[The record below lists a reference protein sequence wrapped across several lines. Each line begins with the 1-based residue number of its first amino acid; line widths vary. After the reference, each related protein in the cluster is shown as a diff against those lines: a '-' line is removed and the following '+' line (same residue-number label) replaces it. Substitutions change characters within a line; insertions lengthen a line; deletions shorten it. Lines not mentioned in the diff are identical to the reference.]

1 MEFHVWYAL
10 IGALLIF
17 AVVTRSLAQRLSMN
31 TTMLYLAVGYALGPA
46 GWGVVGVDPVDH
58 SWFIERMTELVVVI
72 SLFSAGLKLS
82 LPLRDARWKIP
93 LSLAFG
99 SMMLTIAA
107 IAAVGMLALDLPLGL
122 AILLGAILAPTD
134 PVLASEVQL
143 AHARDRDRLRWGL
156 TGEAGLNDGTAFPFV
171 MLGLGLLGLHE
182 VGDFGWRWLAFDLI
196 WAIVGGLAIG
206 WVAGYTV
213 GRLVLHLRSQHRA
226 AVGFDEF
233 IALGLIALSY
243 GVALL
248 LSTYG
253 FLAVFAAG
261 LALRRIE
268 ARLDDNDDSAG
279 SDAAA
284 DDLPAADAA
293 TLRSGSDDVATHPA
307 TAPAHMAREV
317 LNFNQQTEHIGELI
331 VVLFVGAMLSAAY
344 LTSFSLWFIPL
355 LFVVLRPLCAWLGLL
370 GSPTTRPQ
378 RVLIAWFGIRG
389 IGSIYYLSYAI
400 QHGLPVEY
408 AERLAPVVLTVVA
421 ASIIVHGF
429 SVAPLMRFYS
439 RTRR

>member
-1 MEFHVWYAL
+1 MEFYVWYAL

-17 AVVTRSLAQRLSMN
+17 AVVTRSFAQRVSMN

-46 GWGVVGVDPVDH
+46 GWSVLAVDPVEH
-58 SWFIERMTELVVVI
+58 SWFIERMTEIVVII
-72 SLFSAGLKLS
+72 SLFSAGLTLS

-93 LSLAFG
+93 LSLAFV
-99 SMMLTIAA
+99 SMMLTVAA
-107 IAAVGMLALDLPLGL
+107 IAAVGVLALDLPLGVS
-122 AILLGAILAPTD
+122 ILLGAILAPTD

-143 AHARDRDRLRWGL
+143 TNARDRDRLRWGL

-182 VGDFGWRWLAFDLI
+182 VGGFGWRWLAVDLV
-196 WAIVGGLAIG
+196 WAIAGGLAIG
-206 WVAGYTV
+206 WGAGYAV
-213 GRLVLHLRSQHRA
+213 GRLVLYLRSYHRA

-261 LALRRIE
+261 LALRRVERRLNKDDESVE
-268 ARLDDNDDSAG
+268 AD
-279 SDAAA
+279 A
-284 DDLPAADAA
+284 DDVRAEGRPGGDDA
-293 TLRSGSDDVATHPA
+293 ATHPA
-307 TAPAHMAREV
+307 TAPAYMAREV

-331 VVLFVGAMLSAAY
+331 VVVFVGAMLSAAY
-344 LTSFSLWFIPL
+344 LTTFTLWFVPL
-355 LFVVLRPLCAWLGLL
+355 LFVVIRPLCAWLGLL
-370 GSPTTRPQ
+370 GSPTTKPQ
-378 RVLIAWFGIRG
+378 RALIAWFGIRG
-389 IGSIYYLSYAI
+389 LGSIYYLSYAI
-400 QHGLPVEY
+400 QHGLPAEY
-408 AERLAPVVLTVVA
+408 AEQLSSVVLTVVA

-439 RTRR
+439 ATPR